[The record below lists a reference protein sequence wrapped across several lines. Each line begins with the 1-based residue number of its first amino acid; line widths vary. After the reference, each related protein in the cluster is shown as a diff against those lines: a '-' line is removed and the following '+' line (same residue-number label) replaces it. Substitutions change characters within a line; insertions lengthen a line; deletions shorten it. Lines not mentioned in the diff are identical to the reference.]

1 MLRGILSIC
10 LIVCAVTEMTAQQL
24 HVDTIALAPDT
35 IPPTDTILLHPDT
48 FKLSEQPQTAD
59 VDQLLLD
66 LIAQQ
71 SRELHL
77 DSLDSISSED
87 TLTIAERLFLD
98 SLAREMKEIDSLK
111 NVNAG
116 LVIQAV
122 EKIPTI
128 KVEKSWVKDV
138 EEDRNDVLR
147 AIRDMRTPWRK
158 EATVM
163 LQITQNYVTDNW
175 YQGGSSSFAGLG
187 IAKGQIGYYAD
198 RFTWENTGEWRIG
211 ASTISADSLHKVN
224 TTDDMLRLYSKAN
237 MKIIPKLFAS
247 VSLEFETRL
256 FPTYKSNSYELK
268 SGCFSPVRFNAGF
281 GIDYKPVEGLSIS
294 LSPLSYKV
302 LHVRD
307 TIRIVE
313 TEYGLAEG
321 QQTQHNIGSSMRLE
335 YTWKPVREVALETKF
350 YMYTN
355 YRQVELDLE
364 VNCDFIIN
372 RFLSAR
378 VMLHPR
384 YDSSVIMKDDTHAK
398 IQFRELISVGF
409 AHKFR

>member
-24 HVDTIALAPDT
+24 DVDTIVPIPD
-35 IPPTDTILLHPDT
+35 IIQSHPDT

-71 SRELHL
+71 SRELHV

-187 IAKGQIGYYAD
+187 IAKGQIGYYSD

-211 ASTISADSLHKVN
+211 GSTVSADSLHKVN
-224 TTDDMLRLYSKAN
+224 TTDDLLRLYSKAN
-237 MKIIPKLFAS
+237 LRIVPKLFAS
-247 VSLEFETRL
+247 FSLEFETRL
-256 FPTYKSNSYELK
+256 LPTYKSNSHELK
-268 SGCFSPVRFNAGF
+268 SGPFSPIRYNMGL
-281 GIDYKPVEGLSIS
+281 GMDYKPVKGLSIS
-294 LSPLSYKV
+294 FSPLSYKMV
-302 LHVRD
+302 YIMD
-307 TIRIVE
+307 TARVME
-313 TEYGLAEG
+313 TEYGLADG
-321 QQTQHNIGSSMRLE
+321 QSLQHNVGSSLRVE
-335 YTWKPVREVALETKF
+335 YLWKPVREVELEAEF
-350 YMYTN
+350 YLYTN
-355 YRQVELDLE
+355 YHQVELDLE
-364 VNCDFIIN
+364 LNCDFIIN

-384 YDSSVIMKDDTHAK
+384 FDSSVIMEGDTHAK